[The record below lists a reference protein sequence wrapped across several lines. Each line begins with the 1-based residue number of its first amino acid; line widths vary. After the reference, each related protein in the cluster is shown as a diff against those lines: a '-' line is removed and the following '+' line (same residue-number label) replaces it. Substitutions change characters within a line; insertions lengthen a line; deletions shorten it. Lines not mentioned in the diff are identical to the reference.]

1 MVMEVLPLPR
11 DGVRAP
17 KTIFALLNVVV
28 VHYGCGRQLQDLTII
43 TESGPCVS
51 VNIVR
56 FPYPLRKW
64 HSWQLGNLTSVN
76 TASFC
81 TSVLTSSKLWG
92 PNCIGD
98 DPLDVIE
105 DWVGVRI
112 WRYIPGIRYQV
123 SGIYLVQDNEKF

>member
-81 TSVLTSSKLWG
+81 
-92 PNCIGD
+92 
-98 DPLDVIE
+98 
-105 DWVGVRI
+105 
-112 WRYIPGIRYQV
+112 
-123 SGIYLVQDNEKF
+123 IYLSLLPVNCGDPTASETTHLM